1 MIISLRF
8 IIIFV
13 IIFIKLQKVH
23 EAFRTR
29 RKGITFEMFRSF
41 HHILFGARDMK
52 RTIEFMDPD
61 KLGITR

>member
-1 MIISLRF
+1 MQ
-8 IIIFV
+8 
-13 IIFIKLQKVH
+13 LQKVS

-52 RTIEFMDPD
+52 RTIEFLDPD